1 MGTLGRKVAEKATT
15 AARGTAARVK
25 NTASAVETRLLVDE
39 GRRSIRAKTATT
51 KKVAKKA
58 LTAGLVTGAVTV
70 AAVIVHEVKKRRAR

>member
-1 MGTLGRKVAEKATT
+1 MGRLGKKVAEKATT

-25 NTASAVETRLLVDE
+25 NKASEVETSLLADE

-70 AAVIVHEVKKRRAR
+70 AAVIVSEVKKRRER

>member
-1 MGTLGRKVAEKATT
+1 MGRLGKKVAKKAST
-15 AARGTAARVK
+15 AARSTAARVK
-25 NTASAVETRLLVDE
+25 NKAAAVETRLLVDE

-51 KKVAKKA
+51 KKVVRKA